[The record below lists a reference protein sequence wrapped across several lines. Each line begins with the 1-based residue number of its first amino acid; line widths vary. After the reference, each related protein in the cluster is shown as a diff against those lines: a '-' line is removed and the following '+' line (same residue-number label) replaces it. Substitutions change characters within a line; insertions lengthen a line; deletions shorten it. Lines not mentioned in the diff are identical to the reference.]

1 MRDRPWLSL
10 SANWNSL
17 RGLVGSKH
25 RHPGPLVVCVLEGSL
40 EIQLEGASPNTYQR
54 GECFTEEPH
63 QLHVYTRNPSRT
75 RSARVISYI
84 LSRNGEAL
92 SQPACISSQAKNTCV
107 TFNPIHALY
116 QEGQMLSKERK
127 MNRAVLFGKIRWG
140 KITFYEVYEDTE
152 RVAALDGHLADRSW
166 AGRLEAPGYKR
177 PRLRRLTPAE

>member
-40 EIQLEGASPNTYQR
+40 EIQSEGASPNTYQR

-116 QEGQMLSKERK
+116 QEGQMLSKEQENEPRSAPARSDGARSPSTRF
-127 MNRAVLFGKIRWG
+127 MKIQRGSQPWMV
-140 KITFYEVYEDTE
+140 TWQT
-152 RVAALDGHLADRSW
+152 ASS

>member
-40 EIQLEGASPNTYQR
+40 EIQSEGASPNTYKP

-116 QEGQMLSKERK
+116 QVGQMLSKEQENEPRSALRQDP
-127 MNRAVLFGKIRWG
+127 MG

-152 RVAALDGHLADRSW
+152 RVAALDGHLA
-166 AGRLEAPGYKR
+166 
-177 PRLRRLTPAE
+177 

>member
-116 QEGQMLSKERK
+116 QEGQMLSKEQENEPRSALRQDP
-127 MNRAVLFGKIRWG
+127 MG

-152 RVAALDGHLADRSW
+152 RVAALDGHLADRQLGGT
-166 AGRLEAPGYKR
+166 A
-177 PRLRRLTPAE
+177 

>member
-40 EIQLEGASPNTYQR
+40 EIQSEGASPNTYQR

-116 QEGQMLSKERK
+116 QEGQMLSKEQENEPRS
-127 MNRAVLFGKIRWG
+127 
-140 KITFYEVYEDTE
+140 
-152 RVAALDGHLADRSW
+152 ALRQDPMGQDHL
-166 AGRLEAPGYKR
+166 
-177 PRLRRLTPAE
+177 LRGL

>member
-63 QLHVYTRNPSRT
+63 QLHVFTQSQQNPVC
-75 RSARVISYI
+75 ARDLIYF
-84 LSRNGEAL
+84 E
-92 SQPACISSQAKNTCV
+92 
-107 TFNPIHALY
+107 
-116 QEGQMLSKERK
+116 SK
-127 MNRAVLFGKIRWG
+127 W
-140 KITFYEVYEDTE
+140 
-152 RVAALDGHLADRSW
+152 
-166 AGRLEAPGYKR
+166 
-177 PRLRRLTPAE
+177 